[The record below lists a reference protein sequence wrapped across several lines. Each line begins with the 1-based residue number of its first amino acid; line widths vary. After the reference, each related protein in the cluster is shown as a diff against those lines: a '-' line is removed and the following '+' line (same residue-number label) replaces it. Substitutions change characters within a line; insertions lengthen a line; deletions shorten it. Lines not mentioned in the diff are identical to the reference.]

1 MTDRELAGW
10 LALMK
15 DLEQAT
21 RAYARTEDMAER
33 DHVVNVVR
41 LVVPL
46 RRSIET
52 WIGLRALRAQ
62 LCEPSS
68 QRVSTPISPTDPSQP
83 DRSGRLTLTR
93 SNETV
98 TGEHYGR

>member
-21 RAYARTEDMAER
+21 RAYARTEDVAER

-46 RRSIET
+46 RRSLET

-62 LCEPSS
+62 LRESSS
-68 QRVSTPISPTDPSQP
+68 QPQFTTISPTDPSQP
-83 DRSGRLTLTR
+83 DRSGRLTVTR
-93 SNETV
+93 SNKTV
-98 TGEHYGR
+98 TGEHHGR

>member
-21 RAYARTEDMAER
+21 RAYARTEDLAER
-33 DHVVNVVR
+33 DHVINVVR

-46 RRSIET
+46 RRSLET
-52 WIGLRALRAQ
+52 WISLRALRAQ
-62 LCEPSS
+62 LC
-68 QRVSTPISPTDPSQP
+68 QTMIK
-83 DRSGRLTLTR
+83 
-93 SNETV
+93 
-98 TGEHYGR
+98 